1 MGPVQRSDVIKGAG
15 LIFSLLL
22 LAACV
27 LALGPWS
34 AQNASAQTITTTCAD
49 KSTDS
54 ATLNA
59 AITASHPGDQII
71 ISGQCLLTA
80 PITLL
85 GNRSYLGGSRATVA
99 IQQASAA

>member
-1 MGPVQRSDVIKGAG
+1 MVPVQRSDVFKGAG

-27 LALGPWS
+27 IALGPWS
-34 AQNASAQTITTTCAD
+34 AQHASAQTITATCAD

-59 AITASHPGDQII
+59 APATRAIRSSSPG
-71 ISGQCLLTA
+71 
-80 PITLL
+80 
-85 GNRSYLGGSRATVA
+85 
-99 IQQASAA
+99 SAC